1 LLAVLGTG
9 NTRACPLLRFGAGL
23 EKMGMKLE
31 DLQAQMNPSG
41 TTMGNLTRIME
52 VRHIFM
58 FFSLILL
65 LFIIVPLCV

>member
-1 LLAVLGTG
+1 
-9 NTRACPLLRFGAGL
+9 
-23 EKMGMKLE
+23 MGMKLE